1 MKNTF
6 PNRHK
11 FIALF
16 RAMSDSERKQVT
28 SDMDQIDKVQH
39 VTRSNAFAFAA
50 LAIERPDVASHLFAM
65 YLPEESTHDQK
76 SR

>member
-11 FIALF
+11 FIALL
-16 RAMSDSERKQVT
+16 REMSDRERKQVT
-28 SDMDQIDKVQH
+28 PDMDQIDKVQH
-39 VTRSNAFAFAA
+39 VTRSNAFAFVA

-65 YLPEESTHDQK
+65 YLTEGAIHEQK
-76 SR
+76 NR

>member
-11 FIALF
+11 FIALL

-28 SDMDQIDKVQH
+28 SDMYQIDKVQH
-39 VTRSNAFAFAA
+39 VTRANAFAFVA

-65 YLPEESTHDQK
+65 YLPGESSHV
-76 SR
+76 